1 MKMNNRLA
9 IEIPGLKM
17 KNPLM
22 PGSGTFGFGDTP
34 AAEKMDLN
42 QLGALVIKTT
52 TPEARTGNPQP
63 QIAMLKD
70 GVINSVGLTNPGVD
84 AVVNEKLPRL
94 RQKYPDLPM
103 VGSIG
108 GSTIDDYQEVAQKL
122 AESNFLDALELNIS
136 CPNVHEGGMAF
147 GTDPQVV
154 EKVTRKVK
162 AVVGNVPVYVKLSP
176 NVTDI
181 VAIAK
186 AAERGGADGLTMIN
200 TLLGLH
206 IDVETR
212 QSVIGNGMGGLSGAY
227 VKPLAVRMI
236 YQVAHATDL
245 PIIGIGGVETVDD
258 VLEMFLA
265 GASAVG
271 IGAAHFNDQE
281 VIPHLAAQLEQRM
294 DELKISSLEDLRL
307 QVRDEFRNEN

>member
-1 MKMNNRLA
+1 MNQRLTVSL
-9 IEIPGLKM
+9 PGLTM

-42 QLGALVIKTT
+42 GLGALVIKTT
-52 TPEARTGNPQP
+52 TPHARKGNPQP
-63 QIAMLKD
+63 QIAMLKN

-84 AVVNEKLPRL
+84 AVVNEKLPYL
-94 RQKYPDLPM
+94 RQKYPDLPI

-108 GSTIDDYQEVAQKL
+108 GSSVADYQWVAQKL
-122 AESNFLDALELNIS
+122 ADSNMLNALELNIS

-147 GTDPQVV
+147 GTRPQTV
-154 EKVTRKVK
+154 EEVTRKVK
-162 AVVGNVPVYVKLSP
+162 EVTGAIPVYVKLSP

-181 VAIAK
+181 TAIAK

-212 QSVIGNGMGGLSGAY
+212 QSVIGNGMGALSGAIL
-227 VKPLAVRMI
+227 KPLAVRMI
-236 YQVAHATDL
+236 YQVAHVTDL

-271 IGAAHFNDQE
+271 VGAAHFDDME

-294 DELKISSLEDLRL
+294 DELNIESLEELRKE
-307 QVRDEFRNEN
+307 VRNEFRNED

>member
-1 MKMNNRLA
+1 MNRRLTVNL
-9 IEIPGLKM
+9 PGLTM

-42 QLGALVIKTT
+42 GLGALVIKTT
-52 TPEARTGNPQP
+52 TPHARKGNPQP
-63 QIAMLKD
+63 QIAMLKN

-84 AVVNEKLPRL
+84 AVVNEKLPYL
-94 RQKYPDLPM
+94 RQKYPDLPI

-108 GSTIDDYQEVAQKL
+108 GSSVADYQGVAQKL
-122 AESNFLDALELNIS
+122 ADSNMLNALELNIS
-136 CPNVHEGGMAF
+136 CPNVQEGGMAF
-147 GTDPQVV
+147 GTNPQTI
-154 EKVTRKVK
+154 EEVTRKVK
-162 AVVGNVPVYVKLSP
+162 AVTGSIPVYVKLSP

-181 VAIAK
+181 TAIAK

-212 QSVIGNGMGGLSGAY
+212 QSVIGNGMGGLSGAIL
-227 VKPLAVRMI
+227 KPLAVRMI
-236 YQVAHATDL
+236 YQVAHVTDL
-245 PIIGIGGVETVDD
+245 PIIGIGGVQTVDD

-271 IGAAHFNDQE
+271 IGAAHFDDME

-294 DELKISSLEDLRL
+294 DELNIESLEELRKE
-307 QVRDEFRNEN
+307 VRNEFRNED

>member
-1 MKMNNRLA
+1 MNRRLTVNL
-9 IEIPGLKM
+9 PGLTM

-42 QLGALVIKTT
+42 GLGALVIKTT
-52 TPEARTGNPQP
+52 TPHARKGNPQP
-63 QIAMLKD
+63 QIAMLKN

-84 AVVNEKLPRL
+84 AVVNEKLPYL
-94 RQKYPDLPM
+94 RQKYPDLPI

-108 GSTIDDYQEVAQKL
+108 GSSVADYQWVAQKL
-122 AESNFLDALELNIS
+122 ADSNMLDALELNIS

-147 GTDPQVV
+147 GTRPQTV
-154 EKVTRKVK
+154 EEVTRKVK
-162 AVVGNVPVYVKLSP
+162 EVTGAIPVYVKLSP

-181 VAIAK
+181 TAIAK

-212 QSVIGNGMGGLSGAY
+212 QSVIGNGMGGLSGTIL
-227 VKPLAVRMI
+227 KPLAVRMI
-236 YQVAHATDL
+236 YQVAHVTDL

-271 IGAAHFNDQE
+271 VGAAHFDDLE

-294 DELKISSLEDLRL
+294 DELNIESLEELRKE
-307 QVRDEFRNEN
+307 VRNEFRNED

>member
-1 MKMNNRLA
+1 MNQRLTVNL
-9 IEIPGLKM
+9 PGLTM

-42 QLGALVIKTT
+42 GLGALVIKTT
-52 TPEARTGNPQP
+52 TPHARKGNPQP
-63 QIAMLKD
+63 QIAMLKN

-84 AVVNEKLPRL
+84 VVVNEKLPRL
-94 RQKYPDLPM
+94 RQKYPDLPII
-103 VGSIG
+103 GSIG
-108 GSTIDDYQEVAQKL
+108 GSSEDDYQCVAQKL
-122 AESNFLDALELNIS
+122 ADSKMLNALELNIS
-136 CPNVHEGGMAF
+136 CPNVQEGGMAF
-147 GTDPQVV
+147 GTDPQIV
-154 EKVTRKVK
+154 EKITRKVK
-162 AVVGNVPVYVKLSP
+162 QVTGSIPVYVKLSP

-181 VAIAK
+181 TVIAK

-212 QSVIGNGMGGLSGAY
+212 QSVIGNGMGGLSGAFL
-227 VKPLAVRMI
+227 KPLAVRMI
-236 YQVAHATDL
+236 YQVAHVTDL

-258 VLEMFLA
+258 VLEMFFA

-271 IGAAHFNDQE
+271 VGAAHFDDME

-294 DELKISSLEDLRL
+294 NELNIESLEELRKE
-307 QVRDEFRNEN
+307 VRNEFRNED

>member
-1 MKMNNRLA
+1 MNSRLTVNL
-9 IEIPGLKM
+9 PGLTM

-42 QLGALVIKTT
+42 GLGALVIKTT
-52 TPEARTGNPQP
+52 TPQARKGNPQP
-63 QIAMLKD
+63 QIAMLKN

-84 AVVNEKLPRL
+84 AVVNEKLPYL
-94 RQKYPDLPM
+94 RQKYPDLPI

-108 GSTIDDYQEVAQKL
+108 GSSVADYQYVAQKL
-122 AESNFLDALELNIS
+122 ADSNMLDALELNIS

-147 GTDPQVV
+147 GTRPQTV
-154 EKVTRKVK
+154 EEVTRKVK
-162 AVVGNVPVYVKLSP
+162 EVTGAIPVYVKLSP

-181 VAIAK
+181 TAIAK

-212 QSVIGNGMGGLSGAY
+212 QSVIGNGMGGLSGAIL
-227 VKPLAVRMI
+227 KPLAVRMI
-236 YQVAHATDL
+236 YQVAHVTDL
-245 PIIGIGGVETVDD
+245 PIIGIGGIETVDD

-271 IGAAHFNDQE
+271 VGAAHFDDME

-294 DELKISSLEDLRL
+294 DELNIESLEELRKE
-307 QVRDEFRNEN
+307 VRNEFRNED

>member
-1 MKMNNRLA
+1 MDTRLTVNL
-9 IEIPGLKM
+9 PGLTM

-42 QLGALVIKTT
+42 GLGALVIKTT
-52 TPEARTGNPQP
+52 TPQARKGNPQP
-63 QIAMLKD
+63 QIAMLKN

-84 AVVNEKLPRL
+84 AVVNKKLPHL
-94 RQKYPDLPM
+94 RQKYPTLPI

-108 GSTIDDYQEVAQKL
+108 GSSVADYQSVAQKL
-122 AESNFLDALELNIS
+122 AASNMLNALELNIS
-136 CPNVHEGGMAF
+136 CPNVQEGGMAF
-147 GTDPQVV
+147 GTNPQTV
-154 EKVTRKVK
+154 EEVTRKVK
-162 AVVGNVPVYVKLSP
+162 EVTGSVPVYVKLSP

-181 VAIAK
+181 TTIAK

-212 QSVIGNGMGGLSGAY
+212 ESVIGNGMGGLSGAIL
-227 VKPLAVRMI
+227 KPLAVRMI
-236 YQVAHATDL
+236 YQVAHVTDL

-271 IGAAHFNDQE
+271 VGAAHFDDME

-294 DELKISSLEDLRL
+294 DELNIESLEELRKE
-307 QVRDEFRNEN
+307 VRNEFRNED

>member
-1 MKMNNRLA
+1 MNRRLTVNL
-9 IEIPGLKM
+9 PGLTM

-42 QLGALVIKTT
+42 GLGALVIKTT
-52 TPEARTGNPQP
+52 TPHARKGNPQP
-63 QIAMLKD
+63 QIAMLKN

-84 AVVNEKLPRL
+84 AVVNEKLPYL
-94 RQKYPDLPM
+94 RQKYPDLPI

-108 GSTIDDYQEVAQKL
+108 GSSVADYQGVAQKL
-122 AESNFLDALELNIS
+122 ADSNMLNALELNIS
-136 CPNVHEGGMAF
+136 CPNVQEGGMAF
-147 GTDPQVV
+147 GTNPQTV
-154 EKVTRKVK
+154 EEVTRKVK
-162 AVVGNVPVYVKLSP
+162 AVTGSIPVYVKLSP

-181 VAIAK
+181 TAIAK

-212 QSVIGNGMGGLSGAY
+212 QSVIGNGMGGLSGAIL
-227 VKPLAVRMI
+227 KPLAVRMI
-236 YQVAHATDL
+236 YQVAHVTDL

-271 IGAAHFNDQE
+271 VGAAHFDDVE

-294 DELKISSLEDLRL
+294 DELNIESLEELRKE
-307 QVRDEFRNEN
+307 VRNEFRNED

>member
-1 MKMNNRLA
+1 MDTRLTVNL
-9 IEIPGLKM
+9 PGLTM
-17 KNPLM
+17 KTPLM

-42 QLGALVIKTT
+42 GLGALVIKTT
-52 TPEARTGNPQP
+52 TPQARKGNPQP
-63 QIAMLKD
+63 QIAMLKN

-84 AVVNEKLPRL
+84 AVVNKKLPHL
-94 RQKYPDLPM
+94 RQKYPTLPI

-108 GSTIDDYQEVAQKL
+108 GSSVADYQSVAQKL
-122 AESNFLDALELNIS
+122 AASNMLNALELNIS
-136 CPNVHEGGMAF
+136 CPNVQEGGMAF
-147 GTDPQVV
+147 GTNPQTV
-154 EKVTRKVK
+154 EEVTRKVK
-162 AVVGNVPVYVKLSP
+162 EVTGSVPVYVKLSP

-181 VAIAK
+181 TTIAK

-212 QSVIGNGMGGLSGAY
+212 ESVIGNGMGGLSGAIL
-227 VKPLAVRMI
+227 KPLAVRMI
-236 YQVAHATDL
+236 YQVAHVTDL

-271 IGAAHFNDQE
+271 VGAAHFDDME

-294 DELKISSLEDLRL
+294 DELNIESLEELRKE
-307 QVRDEFRNEN
+307 VRNEFRNED